1 MGVGCTAIVSAM
13 TNLPEPTR
21 PMAQSHLRAS
31 DTDRERVVKVLAEAL
46 TDGRLTVDEHAERLD
61 AVYGAK
67 TMGELEPITYDLAV
81 SPQGHP
87 QQPQHPQQSHADNAP
102 VVDPT
107 GANASVDQMVA
118 IFGGV
123 ERKGRWRVRRKS
135 RAITI
140 FGGAELDM
148 TEATFDAPV
157 VEIEVFAMLGGIDVT
172 VPDGVVIRNE
182 CGSILGGVSAS
193 GGDTTPPPGAPVVV
207 LKGLTILGG
216 VDVHPPKRRRK
227 WH

>member
-1 MGVGCTAIVSAM
+1 M

-21 PMAQSHLRAS
+21 PTAQSHLRAS

-46 TDGRLTVDEHAERLD
+46 ADGRLTVDEHAERLD
-61 AVYGAK
+61 AVYVAK

-87 QQPQHPQQSHADNAP
+87 QQPSTHSDNAP
-102 VVDPT
+102 VIDST
-107 GANASVDQMVA
+107 GANSNVDNMVA

-135 RAITI
+135 RAIAI
-140 FGGAELDM
+140 FGGADLDL

-157 VEIEVFAMLGGIDVT
+157 VEIEIFAMLGGIDVT
-172 VPDGVVIRNE
+172 VPDGVVVRNE
-182 CGSILGGVSAS
+182 CGSILGGVSAT
-193 GGDTTPPPGAPVVV
+193 GGDTPPLPGAPVVV
-207 LKGLTILGG
+207 LKGLTVLGG
-216 VDVHPPKRRRK
+216 ADIHPPKRRRK

>member
-1 MGVGCTAIVSAM
+1 M

-21 PMAQSHLRAS
+21 PPAQSHLRAS
-31 DTDRERVVKVLAEAL
+31 DTDRERVVKVLGDAL
-46 TDGRLTVDEHAERLD
+46 ADGRLTVEEHAERLD
-61 AVYGAK
+61 AVYVAK

-87 QQPQHPQQSHADNAP
+87 QHARQVHSDNAP

-107 GANASVDQMVA
+107 GANSSVDHMVA

-135 RAITI
+135 RAIAI
-140 FGGAELDM
+140 FGGADLDL
-148 TEATFDAPV
+148 TDATFDAPV
-157 VEIEVFAMLGGIDVT
+157 VEIEIFTMLGGIDVT
-172 VPDGVVIRNE
+172 VPEGVVVRNE
-182 CGSILGGVSAS
+182 CGSILGGVSAT
-193 GGDTTPPPGAPVVV
+193 GGDTPPAPGAPVVV

-216 VDVHPPKRRRK
+216 ADIHPPKRRKK